1 MAPGSRGGNG
11 AGPGPADTGRDRA
24 EERMLRFIA
33 RHVRDRRVLD
43 AMRAVPRDEFVPPGL
58 RRHAFKDGALPIGSG
73 QTISQPLIVAMMS
86 EAAALEGDERVLE
99 VGTGSGY
106 QAAVLARLAREVVTV
121 ERVGVLLRRAQA
133 TLRRLG
139 VRNVRCIPAGVD
151 LGAPDDGPFDVIV
164 VTAAAPD
171 VPERLVEQLAEG
183 GRLVIPVG
191 RRTEQEL
198 FAITKRGERM
208 RRRSL
213 GGCRFVPLI
222 GEGGFPEEGGQPPAV
237 HQK

>member
-1 MAPGSRGGNG
+1 MPPGSRGGNG
-11 AGPGPADTGRDRA
+11 AGPSQADDGRDRA
-24 EERMLRFIA
+24 EERMLRLIR

-43 AMRAVPRDEFVPPGL
+43 AMRAVPRDEFVPHGL
-58 RRHAFKDGALPIGSG
+58 RRHAFDDGALPIGSG

-86 EAAALEGDERVLE
+86 KAAALDGDERVLE

-121 ERVGVLLRRAQA
+121 ERVGSLLRRARA

-139 VRNVRCIPAGVD
+139 VRNVRCMPAASD
-151 LGAPDDGPFDVIV
+151 LGAPDDGPFDAIV
-164 VTAAAPD
+164 VTAAAPG
-171 VPERLVEQLAEG
+171 VPEALVEQLAEG

-191 RRTEQEL
+191 SRTHQEL
-198 FAITKRGERM
+198 LVVTKRGRRI

-222 GEGGFPEEGGQPPAV
+222 GEGGFAAESGRPS
-237 HQK
+237 

>member
-1 MAPGSRGGNG
+1 MPPGARGGNG
-11 AGPGPADTGRDRA
+11 AGPSSAADRRERA
-24 EERMLRFIA
+24 ERRMLRLIR

-43 AMRAVPRDEFVPPGL
+43 AMRDVPRDEFVPRGL
-58 RRHAFKDGALPIGSG
+58 RRHAFDDGALPIGDG

-86 EAAALEGDERVLE
+86 EAAALDGRERVLE

-121 ERVGVLLRRAQA
+121 ERVGALLRRARA
-133 TLRRLG
+133 TLTRLG
-139 VRNVRCIPAGVD
+139 VRNVRCLPAGSA
-151 LGAPDDGPFDVIV
+151 LGAPDEAPFDAIV

-171 VPERLVEQLAEG
+171 VPRGLVDQLAEG

-191 RRTEQEL
+191 PRARQELLVVTRRGDGRRT
-198 FAITKRGERM
+198 
-208 RRRSL
+208 RSL

-222 GEGGFPEEGGQPPAV
+222 GEGAFPESGAAP
-237 HQK
+237 

>member
-58 RRHAFKDGALPIGSG
+58 RRHAFNDGALPIGSG

-86 EAAALEGDERVLE
+86 EAADLEGDERVLE

-106 QAAVLARLAREVVTV
+106 QAAVLSRLALEVVTV
-121 ERVGVLLRRAQA
+121 ERVGGLLRRAKT

-139 VRNVRCIPAGVD
+139 IGNVRCLPAGTA
-151 LGAPDDGPFDVIV
+151 LGAPDDGPFDAIV
-164 VTAAAPD
+164 VAAAAPD
-171 VPERLVEQLAEG
+171 VPTTLVDQLVEG

-191 RRTEQEL
+191 RRSEQEL
-198 FAITKRGERM
+198 FVITKRGERL

-222 GEGGFPEEGGQPPAV
+222 GEDGFPDEGGSPS
-237 HQK
+237 

>member
-1 MAPGSRGGNG
+1 MSPGSRTGNG
-11 AGPGPADTGRDRA
+11 AGPGATDGGRDRA
-24 EERMLRFIA
+24 EERMLRFIR
-33 RHVRDRRVLD
+33 RHVRDRRVLE

-58 RRHAFKDGALPIGSG
+58 RRHAFDDGALPIGSG

-86 EAAALEGDERVLE
+86 EAVALDGDERVLE

-106 QAAVLARLAREVVTV
+106 QGAVLARLAGEVVTV
-121 ERVGVLLRRAQA
+121 ERVGVLLRRARA

-139 VRNVRCIPAGVD
+139 VRNVRCMLAGPD
-151 LGAPDDGPFDVIV
+151 LGAPDDGPFDAIV

-171 VPERLVEQLAEG
+171 VPAALVEQLAEG

-191 RRTEQEL
+191 RRTHQEL
-198 FAITKRGERM
+198 LVVTKRGERL

-222 GEGGFPEEGGQPPAV
+222 GEGGFAEEGGHPS
-237 HQK
+237 